1 MKKVALTAYILVIAS
16 LAVIP
21 FIEKET
27 GNHSLYSSW
36 WFIFLW
42 LLLAI
47 AGTLLLFRK
56 KDSILP
62 LKLAIH
68 GSLLLIFLGAMISN
82 FCKKE
87 GSIHLRQ
94 GEWMSEYHD
103 IETDKIYL
111 LPFKIKLDTCSI
123 EYYAGT
129 DAPADYFSK
138 VSVEGKNSYE
148 VLISMNKILKMEGY
162 RFYQSKFDKDGKGV
176 LLWVSYNHVAI
187 WVTYSGFFLLTLSM
201 LFLLFY
207 SNGPFRK
214 LLRYPFLKVAGSIL
228 LFLFLLLP
236 DSQAAKTFSKK
247 DASQFS
253 DVLILSN
260 NRIMPLQTFALNFTR
275 KLTGEN
281 SYKGYSPEQVLLG
294 WIFYPEEW
302 QYEPMIK
309 VEGQKL
315 EKMFAGKEYVC
326 FVDFFDKWGNYKL
339 YNSGKGNII
348 SAEKAMRETDERVQ
362 LIAMLQ
368 SGSILKIF
376 PYRQKENLK
385 WRTPVDSLPLSV
397 NETEKIYIRNS
408 LLMIYNAANKGNKE
422 EVALLIK
429 SIKQYQKK
437 QGGELLP
444 SGKKIKAELLYNRI
458 HFLEILYKINLALG
472 VLALF
477 LFVFKI
483 KSEAVYLKKLRWIFI
498 LVGGILFLFLTG
510 GILLRAFISGHF
522 PLSNGYETMLFVSW
536 CLLLITLIFSYKLSV
551 IVPFGFLL
559 SGFTMLV
566 ASIGEFNSQIT
577 PLVPILDSP
586 LLTIH
591 VSLLMFSYALLA
603 FSFLIAVYAIIKYL
617 IHHRQKSYL
626 AMREIVQFGL
636 QTRLILYPAVIL
648 LAIGIMTGSV
658 WANISWGNYWSWDP
672 KEVWALITL
681 MVYSLGLHSRTFGI
695 LRKPVAFHLFI
706 IMAFST
712 VLMTYFGVS
721 SLFGGMHSYGN

>member
-1 MKKVALTAYILVIAS
+1 MKKVALTAYLLVIAS
-16 LAVIP
+16 LVVIP

-27 GNHSLYSSW
+27 GNYSLYSSW

-56 KDSILP
+56 KDSALP

-87 GSIHLRQ
+87 GSLHLRQ
-94 GEWMSEYHD
+94 GEWMSEYHEK
-103 IETDKIYL
+103 ETDKIYL
-111 LPFKIKLDTCSI
+111 LPFKVKLDTCSI

-129 DAPADYFSK
+129 EAPADYISK
-138 VSVEGKNSYE
+138 VSIEGKKSYE
-148 VLISMNKILKMEGY
+148 VVISMNKILKMEGY

-176 LLWVSYNHVAI
+176 LLGVSYNPFAI
-187 WVTYSGFFLLTLSM
+187 WVTYSGFFLLTLSF

-214 LLRYPFLKVAGSIL
+214 LLRYPFVKVAGSIL
-228 LFLFLLLP
+228 FFLFLLLP

-253 DVLILSN
+253 ELLILSN
-260 NRIMPLQTFALNFTR
+260 NRMMPLQTFALNFTR

-315 EKMFAGKEYVC
+315 EKIFAGKEYVC
-326 FVDFFDKWGNYKL
+326 FADFFDKWGNYKL
-339 YNSGKGNII
+339 YDNVEGTNISGD
-348 SAEKAMRETDERVQ
+348 KAIRETDERVQ

-385 WRTPVDSLPLSV
+385 WHSPVDSLPLSL
-397 NETEKIYIRNS
+397 NETEKIYIQNS
-408 LLMIYNAANKGNKE
+408 LLLIYNAANKGNKE
-422 EVALLIK
+422 EVALLVK

-458 HFLEILYKINLALG
+458 QFLDILYKINLTLG
-472 VLALF
+472 VFALF

-483 KSEAVYLKKLRWIFI
+483 KSKAIYLKKLRWIFI
-498 LVGGILFLFLTG
+498 LVSAILFLFLTG

-551 IVPFGFLL
+551 IIPFGFLL

-566 ASIGEFNSQIT
+566 ASIGEYNSQIT
-577 PLVPILDSP
+577 PLVPVLDSP

-617 IHHRQKSYL
+617 IHHRQKSYS

-681 MVYSLGLHSRTFGI
+681 MVYSLGLHSKAFGI

-706 IMAFST
+706 ILAFST